1 METRSVGHELFR
13 PNAWIFRWVFE
24 RRAMTINGVDLIAI
38 AFGAFNLLRLAS
50 YFPQIA
56 AVARD
61 QHGATAISL
70 CCWSIWVGANA
81 TTALYAWVNLGD
93 MTLALISAF
102 NAACCTAV
110 FVLAVYKRATAR
122 FHRTRSHPFR
132 LPSPDPVDLSSTL
145 EPTPAAALRSG
156 TGRDKAQMESQV
168 MQGALYEDR

>member
-1 METRSVGHELFR
+1 MAV
-13 PNAWIFRWVFE
+13 NWVD
-24 RRAMTINGVDLIAI
+24 VIAI

-70 CCWSIWVGANA
+70 SCWSIWIGANG

-110 FVLAVYKRATAR
+110 FGLAVYKRAALR
-122 FHRTRSHPFR
+122 FQRTRSQTFDP
-132 LPSPDPVDLSSTL
+132 PGPDAGEIL
-145 EPTPAAALRSG
+145 ETAAVTALRP
-156 TGRDKAQMESQV
+156 GRGQRSA
-168 MQGALYEDR
+168 GG